1 MALPRVNERVSEGN
15 SSGEFDALVNAH
27 KRRATVQSAFCATAS
42 EGSKEPQSPR
52 VSPIRS
58 AAPLLGSPDMVGEML
73 GEQWISMQN
82 LAQSISEIRR
92 AEQKSLPGE
101 RVRKVPLLQEGDK
114 AVESKPFD
122 RKTVDKRGV
131 DPEPEG
137 REQVDGIPGGMIFI
151 PAGKPGASTG
161 IWIDPSTEP
170 VVHTVGGKDISFRL
184 SPQAGLFPSYNPGA
198 TITSIIDMSKDP
210 IPA

>member
-1 MALPRVNERVSEGN
+1 
-15 SSGEFDALVNAH
+15 
-27 KRRATVQSAFCATAS
+27 
-42 EGSKEPQSPR
+42 
-52 VSPIRS
+52 
-58 AAPLLGSPDMVGEML
+58 MVGEML

-114 AVESKPFD
+114 SVGSKPFD
-122 RKTVDKRGV
+122 RKTEDKRGV
-131 DPEPEG
+131 VPESEG

-161 IWIDPSTEP
+161 IWIDPNTEP

-184 SPQAGLFPSYNPGA
+184 SPQAGPFPSDIPGA
-198 TITSIIDMSKDP
+198 TIPSIYDMSKDP
-210 IPA
+210 IPARDPTPEPVSALKSKIFQTFSRTSDPYPTNPSAGVASIPSPSA